1 MTRPTILD
9 LDLVVVPR
17 EATDEMLEPANFGL
31 RFGNV

>member
-17 EATDEMLEPANFGL
+17 EATNKMLLEKRLTGKE
-31 RFGNV
+31 